1 MDAVAAPHAVPTQ
14 ASGAAAAK
22 AGLELG
28 PHSLI
33 DELRENCDAMARHAL
48 ASAIPVPASVLALA
62 ERARAGDPDVDLR
75 NLVRAHDRLLRLVA
89 PATPRTIRLLD
100 NKPTGWFGILGPVR
114 LIRHMVVAVVILLAL
129 FIGLASTRWINAT
142 SGDILTSHGGAALA
156 NEVFFL
162 AAGGIGAAFAALFR
176 AYHYI
181 AEGTYDPKYE
191 SSYWIRFILGLM
203 AGVLLPALVP
213 ISGGSSPVTRPALA
227 LVGGFSAA
235 LVYTI
240 LQRLVDVVGSLFQGA
255 GTAAGPAAADPLAAT
270 GASDRLALVAE
281 LTKLREQL
289 RGAGTA
295 EAAAAVDGVL
305 RTLLPDQ
312 LGDDVELGDLQTV
325 AQSPPPA
332 EPASTTT

>member
-1 MDAVAAPHAVPTQ
+1 MEAVAAPHPVPVQ
-14 ASGAAAAK
+14 ATEAGVPN

-48 ASAIPVPASVLALA
+48 ASGIPVPANVLAVA
-62 ERARAGDPDVDLR
+62 ERARAGDPGVDLR

-100 NKPTGWFGILGPVR
+100 DKPTGWLGILGPVR
-114 LIRHMVVAVVILLAL
+114 LIRHMVVAVVILLAV
-129 FIGLASTRWINAT
+129 FIGLASTQWINAT
-142 SGDILTSHGGAALA
+142 SGDILTSDGDAALA

-213 ISGGSSPVTRPALA
+213 ISSDASPVTRPVLA
-227 LVGGFSAA
+227 LIGGFSAG

-240 LQRLVDVVGSLFQGA
+240 LQRLVDVVASLFQGA
-255 GTAAGPAAADPLAAT
+255 SGDSRPVAADPFALT
-270 GASDRLALVAE
+270 GSSERIAVVAE
-281 LTKLREQL
+281 LTKLGEQL
-289 RGAGTA
+289 RAAGTPQ
-295 EAAAAVDGVL
+295 AAAAVDAVL
-305 RTLLPDQ
+305 RTLLPDH

-325 AQSPPPA
+325 APSPPPTD
-332 EPASTTT
+332 PVSTTT